1 MAIYFLRVCAECTN
15 MTPRTY
21 DLQQRI
27 YLEMITH
34 IRQLWQVHKH
44 NTRTAS
50 SRRLFTTQPYT
61 HYSKP
66 NEIQL
71 EHFNNEYSR
80 IYNLVPDDIRAIT
93 STKEFKIALANY
105 LANNDDFNHY

>member
-1 MAIYFLRVCAECTN
+1 M
-15 MTPRTY
+15 
-21 DLQQRI
+21 

-34 IRQLWQVHKH
+34 IRQLGRCTNTTRAQLAAGDFSQHSL
-44 NTRTAS
+44 TRTT
-50 SRRLFTTQPYT
+50 RNPMR
-61 HYSKP
+61 
-66 NEIQL
+66 L
-71 EHFNNEYSR
+71 EHFINEYSR

>member
-1 MAIYFLRVCAECTN
+1 

-34 IRQLWQVHKH
+34 IRQLGRCT
-44 NTRTAS
+44 NTTRAQ
-50 SRRLFTTQPYT
+50 LAATTQPYT

-80 IYNLVPDDIRAIT
+80 IFNLVPDDIRAIT
-93 STKEFKIALANY
+93 STKEFKIALAKY